1 MRLSESYKYGS
12 SVEYTFTAERNDNG
26 VTLYESNIGVGG
38 SDIYPAVGDTVTVYA
53 DGLDVNLNNKCYYL
67 VSNTV
72 GLNRE
77 QIIDQGTEISLSV
90 IGDRLQGTFVYNN
103 PNDFIALYIV
113 FDFTNM
119 VDLGDTISYG
129 SSSIENKVINIP
141 LTESV
146 GNVNAA
152 YSINNP
158 GGRVVL
164 FYNGDI
170 VNDSGVSTGTTSG
183 NLKFFKYS
191 GELNEAK
198 LVFSN
203 TTGLA
208 MTFTSTPTFPGLTR
222 FYICDE
228 DGTLSNVGSQ
238 IAINNNVW
246 HNGSASIPQ
255 AGDIVFTNANG
266 TALYDGANSYH
277 VVSPTLMTV
286 PSPTAI
292 YVQLDSEGNT
302 INRGTVA
309 CTETLGPV
317 ITQGD
322 ITLVQNQAVNI
333 EFEAENNPT
342 SWSIVTPFNEY
353 LLSGNEKGAIFTY
366 TDVNGDAQR
375 VTVSA
380 LETQTVYGAA
390 LPVLVTGTGSIE
402 LVGLYQQAGLP
413 NGITFSNG
421 VLSGQTQSTGTW
433 SLTVIA
439 ANCVGDSLEVT
450 IDIAV
455 ESQVNMTPFAIDV
468 NDFMETGALACS
480 LTPRYDLL
488 YHNSKT
494 SLIPEL
500 NDVIFVDMKGTTVF
514 NGGKLWYNIDAS
526 TYSVQVDEYGTVIAT
541 HTC

>member
-26 VTLYESNIGVGG
+26 VTLYESNTGVGG
-38 SDIYPAVGDTVTVYA
+38 SDIYPAEGDTVTVYA

-113 FDFTNM
+113 FDYTNM

-146 GNVNAA
+146 GNVNVA

-170 VNDSGVSTGTTSG
+170 VNDSGVSTGATSG
-183 NLKFFKYS
+183 NLKFFKFS

-266 TALYDGANSYH
+266 TELYDGANSYH

-309 CTETLGPV
+309 CTETLVPV

-342 SWSIVTPFNEY
+342 SWSIVTPFNDY

-366 TDVNGDAQR
+366 NDVNGDAQR

-380 LETQTVYGAA
+380 FETQNVYSDA

-455 ESQVNMTPFAIDV
+455 ESEVNLIPFAIDV

-494 SLIPEL
+494 GNIPDL
-500 NDVIFVDMKGTTVF
+500 NDTIFVDMKATTPFV
-514 NGGKLWYNIDAS
+514 GGNLWYNIDAS
-526 TYSVQVDEYGTVIAT
+526 TYSIQVDSYGTVIDK
-541 HTC
+541 HVC

>member
-1 MRLSESYKYGS
+1 
-12 SVEYTFTAERNDNG
+12 
-26 VTLYESNIGVGG
+26 
-38 SDIYPAVGDTVTVYA
+38 
-53 DGLDVNLNNKCYYL
+53 
-67 VSNTV
+67 
-72 GLNRE
+72 
-77 QIIDQGTEISLSV
+77 
-90 IGDRLQGTFVYNN
+90 
-103 PNDFIALYIV
+103 
-113 FDFTNM
+113 
-119 VDLGDTISYG
+119 
-129 SSSIENKVINIP
+129 
-141 LTESV
+141 
-146 GNVNAA
+146 
-152 YSINNP
+152 
-158 GGRVVL
+158 L
-164 FYNGDI
+164 FYNGEI
-170 VNDSGVSTGTTSG
+170 VDDSGVSTGVTSG

-203 TTGLA
+203 TTALA

-222 FYICDE
+222 FFISDE
-228 DGTLSNVGSQ
+228 DGTLSNVLSQ
-238 IAINNNVW
+238 IAINDNVW
-246 HNGSASIPQ
+246 HNGSDVLPV
-255 AGDIVFTNANG
+255 AGDIIFTNPNG
-266 TALYDGANSYH
+266 TALYNGGNAYH
-277 VVSPTLMTV
+277 VVNETIMTV
-286 PSPTAI
+286 PDPNAK
-292 YVQLDSEGNT
+292 YVSLNETGDVLSNDSG
-302 INRGTVA
+302 G
-309 CTETLGPV
+309 CSETLGPV

-322 ITLVQNQAVNI
+322 VTLVQNQRVYL

-342 SWSIVTPFNEY
+342 TWSIVTPFNDY

-366 TDVNGDAQR
+366 TDVNGNAQR

-380 LETQTVYGAA
+380 FETQNVYSDV

-450 IDIAV
+450 VDIAV
-455 ESQVNMTPFAIDV
+455 ESEINMTPFAIDV

>member
-146 GNVNAA
+146 GNVNVA

-277 VVSPTLMTV
+277 VVSPTLMTI

-302 INRGTVA
+302 INRDTVA

-402 LVGLYQQAGLP
+402 LIGLYQQAGLP
-413 NGITFSNG
+413 NGLTFSNG
-421 VLSGQTQSTGTW
+421 ILSGQTQSTGTW

>member
-129 SSSIENKVINIP
+129 SSLIENKVINIP

-146 GNVNAA
+146 GNVNVA

-170 VNDSGVSTGTTSG
+170 VNDSGVSTGSTSG

-208 MTFTSTPTFPGLTR
+208 MSFISTPTFPGLTR
-222 FYICDE
+222 FYICDD

-238 IAINNNVW
+238 IAINDNVW

-342 SWSIVTPFNEY
+342 FWSIVTPFNEY

-375 VTVSA
+375 ATVSA

-455 ESQVNMTPFAIDV
+455 ESEVNLIPFAIDV

-494 SLIPEL
+494 GNIPDL
-500 NDVIFVDMKGTTVF
+500 NDTIFVDMKATTPFV
-514 NGGKLWYNIDAS
+514 GGNLWYNIDAS
-526 TYSVQVDEYGTVIAT
+526 TYSIQVDSYGTVIDK
-541 HTC
+541 HVC

>member
-1 MRLSESYKYGS
+1 MKLSESYKHGTS
-12 SVEYTFTAERNDNG
+12 IEYTFTAERNDNG
-26 VTLYESNIGVGG
+26 ETLYESNSGAGG
-38 SDIYPAVGDTVTVYA
+38 SDIYPAEGDTVTVFA
-53 DGLDVNLNNKCYYL
+53 DQIDVNLNNKCYYL
-67 VSNTV
+67 VSNST

-77 QIIDQGTEISLSV
+77 EIIGQGTEISLSV
-90 IGDRLQGTFVYNN
+90 IGDRLQGSFVFSN
-103 PNDFIALYIV
+103 PNNFAVLYLMFDYTNIV
-113 FDFTNM
+113 E
-119 VDLGDTISYG
+119 LGDTITYG

-141 LTESV
+141 LTDAV
-146 GNVNAA
+146 GNVNVA

-170 VNDSGVSTGTTSG
+170 VDDSGVSVSSTSG
-183 NLKFFKYS
+183 NLRFFKFS

-203 TTGLA
+203 TNALS

-222 FYICDE
+222 FFICDE
-228 DGTLSNVGSQ
+228 DGTISNVGSQ

-255 AGDIVFTNANG
+255 AGDIVFTNSTG
-266 TALYDGANSYH
+266 TQLYDGANSYH

-292 YVQLDSEGNT
+292 YVQLDAEGNV

-322 ITLVQNQAVNI
+322 VTIVQNQRLNLTI
-333 EFEAENNPT
+333 EAENNPT
-342 SWSIVTPFNEY
+342 TWSIVTPFNEY

-366 TDVNGDAQR
+366 TDVNSNAQR

-421 VLSGQTQSTGTW
+421 ILSGQPATTGIYDIT
-433 SLTVIA
+433 LIA
-439 ANCVGDSLEVT
+439 ANCVGDSLEYT
-450 IDIAV
+450 FSIIV
-455 ESQVNMTPFAIDV
+455 ESEINMTPFAIDV

-488 YHNSKT
+488 YHNSPT
-494 SLIPEL
+494 ALIPDV
-500 NDVIFVDMKGTTVF
+500 NDTIFVDMKGTTTF

>member
-113 FDFTNM
+113 FDFTNI

-129 SSSIENKVINIP
+129 SSAIENKVINIP

-146 GNVNAA
+146 GNVNVA
-152 YSINNP
+152 YSISGA

-164 FYNGDI
+164 FYNGEI
-170 VNDSGVSTGTTSG
+170 VDDSGVSVGSTSG

-203 TTGLA
+203 TTALA

-222 FYICDE
+222 FYICDD

-277 VVSPTLMTV
+277 VVSPTLMAV

-292 YVQLDSEGNT
+292 YVQLDTEGNV
-302 INRGTVA
+302 INRDTVA
-309 CTETLGPV
+309 CTETLVPV

-342 SWSIVTPFNEY
+342 SWSIVTLFNEY

>member
-12 SVEYTFTAERNDNG
+12 SVEFTFTAERNDNG
-26 VTLYESNIGVGG
+26 VTLYESNTGVGG
-38 SDIYPAVGDTVTVYA
+38 SDIYPAEGDTLTVYA

-103 PNDFIALYIV
+103 PNNFTALYIV
-113 FDFTNM
+113 FDYTNM

-146 GNVNAA
+146 GNVNVA

-164 FYNGDI
+164 FYNGEI
-170 VNDSGVSTGTTSG
+170 VDDSGVSTGVTSG

-203 TTGLA
+203 TTALA

-222 FYICDE
+222 FFISDE
-228 DGTLSNVGSQ
+228 DGTLSNVLSQ
-238 IAINNNVW
+238 IAINDNVW
-246 HNGSASIPQ
+246 HNGSDVLPV
-255 AGDIVFTNANG
+255 AGDIIFTNPNG
-266 TALYDGANSYH
+266 TALYNGGNAYH
-277 VVSPTLMTV
+277 VVNETIMTV
-286 PSPTAI
+286 PDPNAK
-292 YVQLDSEGNT
+292 YVSLNETGDVLSNDSG
-302 INRGTVA
+302 G
-309 CTETLGPV
+309 CSETLGPV

-322 ITLVQNQAVNI
+322 VTLVQNQRVYL

-342 SWSIVTPFNEY
+342 TWSIVTPFNDY

-366 TDVNGDAQR
+366 TDVNGNAQR

-380 LETQTVYGAA
+380 FETQNVYSDV

-421 VLSGQTQSTGTW
+421 VLSGQTQSTGIW

-450 IDIAV
+450 VDIAV
-455 ESQVNMTPFAIDV
+455 ESEINMTPFAIDV

>member
-1 MRLSESYKYGS
+1 MKLSESYKYGS
-12 SVEYTFTAERNDNG
+12 SVEYTFTAERNDDG
-26 VTLYESNIGVGG
+26 TTLYESNFGAGG

-72 GLNRE
+72 GLTRDE
-77 QIIDQGTEISLSV
+77 IISQGTEISLSV
-90 IGDRLQGTFVYNN
+90 IGDRLQGTFVYTN
-103 PNDFIALYIV
+103 PNDFSALYIV

-119 VDLGDTISYG
+119 VDLGDTVSYG
-129 SSSIENKVINIP
+129 SSAIENKVINIP
-141 LTESV
+141 LTESI
-146 GNVNAA
+146 GNVNVA
-152 YSINNP
+152 YSINNA

-164 FYNGDI
+164 FYNGEI
-170 VNDSGVSTGTTSG
+170 VDDSGVSVGSTSG
-183 NLKFFKYS
+183 NLKFFKFS

-203 TTGLA
+203 TTALA
-208 MTFTSTPTFPGLTR
+208 MTFSSTPTFPGLTR
-222 FYICDE
+222 FYICDD

-238 IAINNNVW
+238 IAISNNVW

-292 YVQLDSEGNT
+292 YVQLDSEGNV
-302 INRGTVA
+302 INRDTVA

-322 ITLVQNQAVNI
+322 VTVVQNQAFSI
-333 EFEAENNPT
+333 TLEASHNPT
-342 SWSIVTPFNEY
+342 SWSIVTPYNEY

-366 TDVNGDAQR
+366 TDVDGLAQR

-390 LPVLVTGTGSIE
+390 LPTLVTGTGSIE
-402 LVGLYQQAGLP
+402 LIGLYKQAGLP
-413 NGITFSNG
+413 KGITFLNG
-421 VLSGQTQSTGTW
+421 VLSGQPATTGVYD
-433 SLTVIA
+433 LTVIA
-439 ANCVGDSLEVT
+439 ANCVGDSLEYT
-450 IDIAV
+450 FSITV
-455 ESQVNMTPFAIDV
+455 ESEINMTPFAIDV
-468 NDFMETGALACS
+468 NDFMETGVLACS
-480 LTPRYDLL
+480 VTPRYDLL

-500 NDVIFVDMKGTTVF
+500 NDTIFVDMKGTTPF

-541 HTC
+541 HVC

>member
-1 MRLSESYKYGS
+1 
-12 SVEYTFTAERNDNG
+12 
-26 VTLYESNIGVGG
+26 
-38 SDIYPAVGDTVTVYA
+38 
-53 DGLDVNLNNKCYYL
+53 
-67 VSNTV
+67 
-72 GLNRE
+72 
-77 QIIDQGTEISLSV
+77 LSV

-103 PNDFIALYIV
+103 PNDFTALYIV

-129 SSSIENKVINIP
+129 SSWIENKVINIP

-146 GNVNAA
+146 GNVNVA

-164 FYNGDI
+164 FYNGEI
-170 VNDSGVSTGTTSG
+170 VDDSGVSTGVTSG
-183 NLKFFKYS
+183 NLRFFKYS

-203 TTGLA
+203 TTALA

-222 FYICDE
+222 FFICDE

-342 SWSIVTPFNEY
+342 FWSIVTPFNEY

-375 VTVSA
+375 ATVSA

-455 ESQVNMTPFAIDV
+455 ESEVNLIPFAIDV

-494 SLIPEL
+494 GNIPDL
-500 NDVIFVDMKGTTVF
+500 NDTIFVDMKATTPFV
-514 NGGKLWYNIDAS
+514 GGKLWYNIDAS
-526 TYSVQVDEYGTVIAT
+526 TYSIQVDSYGTVIDK
-541 HTC
+541 HVC

>member
-146 GNVNAA
+146 GNVNVA

-342 SWSIVTPFNEY
+342 FWSIVTPFNEY

-380 LETQTVYGAA
+380 FETQNVYSDA

-455 ESQVNMTPFAIDV
+455 ESEVNLIPFAIDV

-494 SLIPEL
+494 GNIPDL
-500 NDVIFVDMKGTTVF
+500 NDTIFVDMKATTPFV
-514 NGGKLWYNIDAS
+514 GGNLWYNIDAS
-526 TYSVQVDEYGTVIAT
+526 TYSIQVDSYGTVIDK
-541 HTC
+541 HVC